1 MMLKSDGI
9 STTKIAQ
16 ICGVS
21 QGTVDRALNNR
32 KGISAKTKEK
42 ILKVAEEYGYRPNIH
57 ARCIANGKSQL
68 IGVVVFDLKNQ
79 FFTDILTNIEKICTS
94 RGYSTVVMFTDKDS
108 KTEIECIKNLYHI
121 SVDGIILCP
130 ANSGEEYENFL
141 ATLKIPIVT
150 FGNKL
155 NSFPYVGIDNGT
167 AMKDV
172 IEHVMK
178 KGYKKLVYV
187 KPKLNEKNTFAQT
200 ERFASFDEMCNKL
213 NTDYTITD
221 LITAED
227 EIRNSS
233 SCAVICPTDIYAI
246 KLLSTAQR
254 HKAGIIGFDNIPL
267 IDELGVNLDS
277 VKYDVNLTAQMAVE
291 YIIDGTSI
299 EKPISHSIVERGSI

>member
-1 MMLKSDGI
+1 MFKSDGI
-9 STTKIAQ
+9 STTKIAE

-32 KGISAKTKEK
+32 KGIKEETKK
-42 ILKVAEEYGYRPNIH
+42 RILQVAEEYGYRPNIH

-79 FFTDILTNIEKICTS
+79 FFTDMLTNIEKICTAK
-94 RGYSTVVMFTDKDS
+94 GYSTVVMFTDKNS

-141 ATLKIPIVT
+141 ASLKIPIVT

-155 NSFPYVGIDNGT
+155 NSFPYVSIDNAS
-167 AMKDV
+167 AMRDVFNFV
-172 IEHVMK
+172 IE

-187 KPKLNEKNTFAQT
+187 KPKMTEKNTFAQK
-200 ERFASFDEMCNKL
+200 ERLNAFIEMCE
-213 NTDYTITD
+213 NTDTKYAVTD
-221 LITAED
+221 ISDAERVIED
-227 EIRNSS
+227 

-246 KLLSTAQR
+246 KLLASANK
-254 HKAGIIGFDNIPL
+254 HKAGIIGFDNVHI
-267 IDELGVNLDS
+267 IDELDLKLDS
-277 VKYDVNLTAQMAVE
+277 VACDVALTAKTAVE
-291 YIIDGTSI
+291 YIISGTKI
-299 EKPISHSIVERGSI
+299 EKSVSYSIIKRGSI

>member
-1 MMLKSDGI
+1 MKSDGI
-9 STTKIAQ
+9 STTKIAE

-130 ANSGEEYENFL
+130 INSGEEYENYL

-155 NSFPYVGIDNGT
+155 NSFPYVGIDNGI

-172 IEHVMK
+172 VEHIIK
-178 KGYKKLVYV
+178 EGYKKLVYV
-187 KPKLNEKNTFAQT
+187 KPKLNEKNTFAQS
-200 ERFASFDEMCNKL
+200 ERFSQFSQMCEKSGIN
-213 NTDYTITD
+213 YTVTD
-221 LITAED
+221 LFSAEN
-227 EIRNSS
+227 EIKNSS

-246 KLLSTAQR
+246 KLLSIAQKY
-254 HKAGIIGFDNIPL
+254 KAGIIGFDNIPL
-267 IDELGVNLDS
+267 IDELELKLDS
-277 VKYDVNLTAQMAVE
+277 VKYDLTLTAQMAVE
-291 YIIDGTSI
+291 YIIDGTPI

>member
-1 MMLKSDGI
+1 MFKSDGI
-9 STTKIAQ
+9 STIKIAE

-32 KGISAKTKEK
+32 KGIKEETKNK
-42 ILKVAEEYGYRPNIH
+42 ILKVAQEYGYRPNIH

-79 FFTDILTNIEKICTS
+79 FFTDILTNIERICTS

-130 ANSGEEYENFL
+130 ANSGEEYENYL
-141 ATLKIPIVT
+141 KSLKIPIVT

-155 NSFPYVGIDNGT
+155 DFFPYVGVDNGL

-172 IEHVMK
+172 IEHVIK
-178 KGYKKLVYV
+178 PGYKKLVYV
-187 KPKLNEKNTFAQT
+187 KPKLNEKNTFAQS
-200 ERFASFDEMCNKL
+200 ERFSRFSQMCEESGVN
-213 NTDYTITD
+213 YTVTD
-221 LITAED
+221 LFSAED
-227 EIRNSS
+227 EMKNSS

-246 KLLSTAQR
+246 KLLSTAQKY
-254 HKAGIIGFDNIPL
+254 KAGIIGFDNIPL
-267 IDELGVNLDS
+267 IDELELKLDS
-277 VKYDVNLTAQMAVE
+277 VKYDLVLTAQMAAE
-291 YIIDGTSI
+291 YIIDGTPI
-299 EKPISHSIVERGSI
+299 ENSISHSIVKRGSI